1 LNIAIY
7 NILPFRQEICEKRK
21 KLISIYYVRK
31 IALLIFLFIFVSV
44 SCKRSQ
50 KNIVNF
56 DYNDFS
62 NLTIK
67 WSDFFNQPDEQYYVY
82 FYSEQCGYC
91 KMIKQDILGY
101 ISQSKSRIYLLSYQ
115 EGIPIKLDV
124 ERTVG
129 AISIDQMWFGGTPS
143 LVFIEKGVVGLNL
156 LGAQSILMFLNS
168 T

>member
-1 LNIAIY
+1 
-7 NILPFRQEICEKRK
+7 
-21 KLISIYYVRK
+21 
-31 IALLIFLFIFVSV
+31 
-44 SCKRSQ
+44 
-50 KNIVNF
+50 
-56 DYNDFS
+56 
-62 NLTIK
+62 
-67 WSDFFNQPDEQYYVY
+67 
-82 FYSEQCGYC
+82 
-91 KMIKQDILGY
+91 MIKQDILGY